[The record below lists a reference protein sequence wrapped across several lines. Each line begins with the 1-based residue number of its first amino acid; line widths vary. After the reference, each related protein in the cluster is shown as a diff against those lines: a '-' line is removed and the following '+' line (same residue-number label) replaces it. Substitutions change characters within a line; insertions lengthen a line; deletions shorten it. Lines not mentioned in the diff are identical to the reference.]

1 MNLDEAIEILKE
13 EYEKANQ
20 LPWVWSPI
28 AYAMYHAWERVDKA
42 EMRRIRDEHKRFCKG
57 TR

>member
-1 MNLDEAIEILKE
+1 MMNLDEAIEILKE

-28 AYAMYHAWERVDKA
+28 AYAMYQAWKQLIQR
-42 EMRRIRDEHKRFCKG
+42 KG
-57 TR
+57 EGKDD